1 MHTVIHTVD
10 LHAFVHRVKLY
21 YFVNIEMQVGV
32 RTLDLLNNST
42 DLQQTKHMLGNV
54 DTLL

>member
-1 MHTVIHTVD
+1 
-10 LHAFVHRVKLY
+10 
-21 YFVNIEMQVGV
+21 MQVGV

-42 DLQQTKHMLGNV
+42 DLQQTKYMLGNV